1 MRKIGGGDQ
10 PEGDVGVALSSVQG
24 SGVELDASLVQVGAQ
39 RLPLALDPLEVA
51 LGPKHEV
58 IARVLA

>member
-1 MRKIGGGDQ
+1 MC
-10 PEGDVGVALSSVQG
+10 VQG
-24 SGVELDASLVQVGAQ
+24 GGVELDAGLLQVGPQ

-58 IARVLA
+58 IARVLAQKSSRLLHKFVVLVHPD

>member
-1 MRKIGGGDQ
+1 MREIASRDQ
-10 PEGDVGVALSSVQG
+10 PEGDVRVALSSVQG
-24 SGVELDASLVQVGAQ
+24 SGVKLDASLVQVGTQ

-58 IARVLA
+58 IA